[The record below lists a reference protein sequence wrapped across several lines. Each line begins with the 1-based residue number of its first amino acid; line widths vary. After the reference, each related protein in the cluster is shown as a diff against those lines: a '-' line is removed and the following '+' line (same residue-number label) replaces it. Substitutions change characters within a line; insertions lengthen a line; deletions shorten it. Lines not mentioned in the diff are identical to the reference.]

1 MQGRQLIADT
11 ATGGGGDAEID
22 SLILLD
28 RTIDLI
34 SPFCAQQNY
43 EGQLDE
49 AFGIHSAYTKI
60 PNKIINPIETQNEGK
75 DPEGLQ
81 ELKLTNESDFIFK
94 EVRNV
99 SLSALGIVTTKKL
112 QDI

>member
-22 SLILLD
+22 GLILLD

-49 AFGIHSAYTKI
+49 TFGINSAYTKI
-60 PNKIINPIETQNEGK
+60 PNKIINPTG
-75 DPEGLQ
+75 
-81 ELKLTNESDFIFK
+81 T
-94 EVRNV
+94 
-99 SLSALGIVTTKKL
+99 
-112 QDI
+112 